1 MLVHIGNRLLKIDFV
16 RFCMVGVLGFTINL
30 VLLTLIY
37 KIFGSPLIIAQL
49 IASEIALFSNFMFHH
64 KWTYKASKVRKTI
77 TTLIVQFHVTS
88 WMAIVGSVLMVTAG
102 VHIFKL
108 NYFAA
113 LVLSSAVA
121 LLWNFSWSK
130 YVIWHAR
137 TEKPGKGKIEAGNKV
152 PEVV

>member
-1 MLVHIGNRLLKIDFV
+1 MLVHLGNRLLKIDFV
-16 RFCMVGVLGFTINL
+16 RFCIVGALGFVINAA
-30 VLLTLIY
+30 LLTLLY
-37 KIFGSPLIIAQL
+37 KVVHSPLVIAQL
-49 IASEIALFSNFMFHH
+49 IASEVALFTNFMFHH

-77 TTLIVQFHVTS
+77 TTLIVQFHLTS
-88 WMAIVGSVLMVTAG
+88 WMAIIGSVLMVTAG
-102 VHIFKL
+102 VHVLNL

-137 TEKPGKGKIEAGNKV
+137 GDKPKDRKSDPGAKV
-152 PEVV
+152 PEVA